1 MTKTVYIESIRL
13 NKTYSHGVEHYWYN
27 PIHKAIR
34 YLDNLVQ
41 KYNAAHKKSITMSV
55 ESTYD
60 GKEARL
66 SLEGKRSS
74 LVEFTSGL
82 RQTNFFEYYEW
93 REYDHT

>member
-13 NKTYSHGVEHYWYN
+13 NKTYSHGVEHYWCN
-27 PIHKAIR
+27 PIHKAIK
-34 YLDNLVQ
+34 YLDSLVQ
-41 KYNAAHKKSITMSV
+41 KYNAVHKKSITMSV

-60 GKEARL
+60 GEKARL

-93 REYDHT
+93 REYDHA